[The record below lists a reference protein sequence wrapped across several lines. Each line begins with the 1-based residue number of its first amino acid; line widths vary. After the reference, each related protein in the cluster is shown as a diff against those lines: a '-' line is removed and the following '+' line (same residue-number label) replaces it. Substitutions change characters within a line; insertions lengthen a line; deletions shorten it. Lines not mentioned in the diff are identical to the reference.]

1 MCPVRPAPTPMKI
14 RAPGRLFAAGF
25 GGISHGLALLVRREE
40 TLIAMLNFFGL
51 PLTFISAV
59 LIAESLMPGWMQWAA
74 RFNPVNWGVVASR
87 EMSGLD
93 TNWSRVALYLGL
105 LLAFVAAASALA
117 TRAFG
122 VYRRTL

>member
-1 MCPVRPAPTPMKI
+1 
-14 RAPGRLFAAGF
+14 
-25 GGISHGLALLVRREE
+25 
-40 TLIAMLNFFGL
+40 MLNFFGL
-51 PLTFISAV
+51 PVDLHLGRPHRRVADAWLDAV
-59 LIAESLMPGWMQWAA
+59 GGA